1 MQHFGIHHR
10 NLVCPKLHP
19 YEQCFKEV
27 CIYAFSWGEVGGQA
41 IHLLSWKSLYTVMLL
56 YSVFMINIMAN
67 FQYIKCCIQMTEN
80 KIMLSC
86 EMNDGKPDHCK
97 TNRMICRQYS
107 QVVIIVVLYPKH
119 TLLVGKES
127 VLCHTN
133 TCTTNCKTTAKGYFN
148 LGKNRS

>member
-1 MQHFGIHHR
+1 
-10 NLVCPKLHP
+10 
-19 YEQCFKEV
+19 
-27 CIYAFSWGEVGGQA
+27 
-41 IHLLSWKSLYTVMLL
+41 
-56 YSVFMINIMAN
+56 
-67 FQYIKCCIQMTEN
+67 MTEN

-107 QVVIIVVLYPKH
+107 QFVIIVVLYPKH

-133 TCTTNCKTTAKGYFN
+133 VYMYHKLQNYGKRLFQSGLRILRQEQFINRYSSTALLWPKFN
-148 LGKNRS
+148 GVLVILKEP